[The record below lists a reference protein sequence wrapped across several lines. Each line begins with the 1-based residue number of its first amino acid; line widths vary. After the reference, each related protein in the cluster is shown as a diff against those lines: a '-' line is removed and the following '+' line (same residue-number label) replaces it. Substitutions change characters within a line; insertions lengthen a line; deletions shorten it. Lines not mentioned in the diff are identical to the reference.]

1 MLNIA
6 QACPASI
13 PWPSQL
19 GQVESYNHLSLY
31 YSLLALSIY
40 SQFIIFQPKIKIMAQ
55 NFQDMILGVYQVH
68 PHHHGWPSRPGL
80 LSGTINILQVPP
92 SWPPIPVILLRKIL
106 AWNFQGILLRDKQDH
121 PWHQEWPCPP
131 SLWSGTLN
139 ILKVPTFLI
148 LPSWQNI
155 NKYIDTKLSGYL
167 L

>member
-1 MLNIA
+1 MWLVKNVQPSPT
-6 QACPASI
+6 QASAPTSSPKI
-13 PWPSQL
+13 
-19 GQVESYNHLSLY
+19 VSLFSSVY
-31 YSLLALSIY
+31 LLHFLHTL
-40 SQFIIFQPKIKIMAQ
+40 IFQPKIKIRTWH
-55 NFQDMILGVYQVH
+55 FQDMILGVYQVH
-68 PHHHGWPSRPGL
+68 PHHHGWPSRQGV

>member
-55 NFQDMILGVYQVH
+55 SFQDMILGVYQVH
-68 PHHHGWPSRPGL
+68 PHHHYDPWGLPSTSTSSWMT
-80 LSGTINILQVPP
+80 LSSRSPVRNHQHPP
-92 SWPPIPVILLRKIL
+92 STP
-106 AWNFQGILLRDKQDH
+106 
-121 PWHQEWPCPP
+121 
-131 SLWSGTLN
+131 
-139 ILKVPTFLI
+139 FLT
-148 LPSWQNI
+148 PHSCHTS
-155 NKYIDTKLSGYL
+155 KKDIDIKLSGYL
-167 L
+167 AKGQIRSSLTSGVTMSSESNVSNHPCPPNSPFCPTLSLP